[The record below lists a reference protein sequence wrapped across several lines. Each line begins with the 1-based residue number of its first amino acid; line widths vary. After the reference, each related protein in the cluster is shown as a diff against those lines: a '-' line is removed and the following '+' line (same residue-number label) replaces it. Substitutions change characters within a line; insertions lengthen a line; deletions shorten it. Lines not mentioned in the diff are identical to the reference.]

1 MTTTRPKETE
11 PRPSSPPATAADQ
24 GAAAAKPAALA
35 ASEPCD
41 PQLGVIVVRV
51 QEFTQLFNSL
61 DPSPFLERDL
71 DDDLVDYITS
81 WAREIPP
88 DRPLRLQVQLRQQPQ
103 HKDDAQLLRTAIH
116 NQFANSAQLKRNE
129 FRQLMRRGRL
139 SLAIGLGVL
148 GTAAIASELVE
159 LAGDEP
165 LLQFLRDGLIIGG
178 WVAMWRP
185 LEILL
190 YDWWPVRAEQK
201 LHERLRDAELDIRV
215 VPAGPAD
222 VPAVPE

>member
-1 MTTTRPKETE
+1 MTTTRPKQSER
-11 PRPSSPPATAADQ
+11 RPSPPATAAAAAP
-24 GAAAAKPAALA
+24 AAAAKPVAPAT
-35 ASEPCD
+35 SEPCD
-41 PQLGVIVVRV
+41 PQHGVIVVRV
-51 QEFTQLFNSL
+51 QDFTQLFNSL

-88 DRPLRLQVQLRQQPQ
+88 DRPLQLQVQLRQPPK
-103 HKDDAQLLRTAIH
+103 HKDDAQLLHTAIR

-129 FRQLMRRGRL
+129 LRQLMRRGRL

-148 GTAAIASELVE
+148 ATATIASELVE

-165 LLQFLRDGLIIGG
+165 LLRLLRDGLIIGG

-190 YDWWPVRAEQK
+190 YDWWPVRAEQR
-201 LHERLRDAELDIRV
+201 LHERLRDAEVDIRIA
-215 VPAGPAD
+215 PAAPAD